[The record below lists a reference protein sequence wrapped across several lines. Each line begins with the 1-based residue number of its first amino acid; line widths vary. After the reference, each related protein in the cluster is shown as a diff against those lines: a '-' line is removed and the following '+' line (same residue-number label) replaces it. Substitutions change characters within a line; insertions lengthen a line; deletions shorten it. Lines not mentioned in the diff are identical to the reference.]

1 MTARELT
8 IRSTRS
14 YKPIEAP
21 IKLRFMRPKPDTQLT
36 KPMKINKLILICG
49 GLAGISIAN
58 LSTTHAQSPAETI
71 NKDALITWTASG
83 RQSKKVDVLFV
94 QNAKNMSFSE
104 GKLVLRGVN
113 PATLCF
119 TDRPAR

>member
-1 MTARELT
+1 
-8 IRSTRS
+8 
-14 YKPIEAP
+14 
-21 IKLRFMRPKPDTQLT
+21 
-36 KPMKINKLILICG
+36 
-49 GLAGISIAN
+49 LAGISIAN

-94 QNAKNMSFSE
+94 QNAKNMSFSN

-113 PATLCF
+113 LVTVCF
-119 TDRPAR
+119 TDRPARMAGHMQTSKLVPLWSQGTDSFIKANPNDTLTFFHG